1 VQLATIAEMAAP
13 EVWQTLE
20 QCPKGHPDIQ
30 PTMLAC
36 PPKTAEE
43 EAAEQQAA
51 QAAQQQQQQQ
61 QQEAA
66 VHDIDQPFDLPPLI

>member
-1 VQLATIAEMAAP
+1 MCVQLATIAEMAAP

-20 QCPKGHPDIQ
+20 QCPKGRPAIQ

-43 EAAEQQAA
+43 VAAEDAAA

-61 QQEAA
+61 QAA
-66 VHDIDQPFDLPPLI
+66 VDDIDQPFDLPPLI